1 MADKK
6 LVAFEKLE
14 ARVDAQKGDPLDRI
28 AVRDYVKSVE
38 IGAFQSER
46 GVTQNIRFNIIL
58 EVGRSAAS
66 VTDDVD
72 QVLSYD
78 TITEAIDHQLEIERL
93 NLLETLAERIAA
105 ELLTHRLAQRAFIRI
120 EKLDRIDGSLGIEI
134 VRSRADAENVVAI
147 EETEIE
153 PERVEPMVLF
163 MPNDLFKRSELTP
176 WLDAIEKAHK
186 PAILCV
192 EMSEMD
198 LPESRNPY
206 ADRRIKLLSVEQN
219 AWVLAGL
226 DDRCVVIDSRTE
238 LEHVIRLG
246 QISVWAPSKM
256 VLDAKE
262 KPALDASP
270 RDLAL
275 WLADQ
280 FDVETVYDLSP
291 EDVDGPLEHLARP
304 SDLLG

>member
-1 MADKK
+1 VADKK
-6 LVAFEKLE
+6 LVAFDKLE
-14 ARVDAQKGDPLDRI
+14 ARVNAQKGDPLDRI

-46 GVTQNIRFNIIL
+46 GVTQKIRFNIIL
-58 EVGRSAAS
+58 EVGRSAAA

-78 TITEAIDHQLEIERL
+78 TITEAIDHQLEVERL
-93 NLLETLAERIAA
+93 NLLETLAERVSA

-134 VRSRADAENVVAI
+134 VRSRAEADNLVAI
-147 EETEIE
+147 EEVDVE
-153 PERVEPMVLF
+153 PERDEPMILF
-163 MPNDLFKRSELTP
+163 MPNSLFKRRELTP

-192 EMSEMD
+192 EMSEME

-246 QISVWAPSKM
+246 QIAVWAPSKM

-275 WLADQ
+275 WLAEQ
-280 FDVETVYDLSP
+280 FEVETVYDLSDEP
-291 EDVDGPLEHLARP
+291 KNDAFEPLKDP
-304 SDLLG
+304 TDLMG